1 MGHAATWASRRLRC
15 GRRRSRRLLG
25 LRCRRGLLLLLLR
38 GCGRLRDVGSERARL
53 AIVETFGA
61 LLLTLRDVASKFSL
75 VAAASGAW
83 MRSLSRSSV
92 TRNNIAYKEL
102 TTSELRGTTNFGSR
116 NSGLATFDAFGVATC
131 ELFGVATCELF
142 GASTCIDLVLLPPR
156 PRPRPRLTLLVRVPI
171 PILASLFHSTSPP
184 PKLEVDV
191 FLAAVL
197 LDVGLSRCAAASRD
211 ARSASR

>member
-38 GCGRLRDVGSERARL
+38 GRGRLRDVGSERARF

-131 ELFGVATCELF
+131 ELFG
-142 GASTCIDLVLLPPR
+142 ASTQ
-156 PRPRPRLTLLVRVPI
+156 
-171 PILASLFHSTSPP
+171 
-184 PKLEVDV
+184 
-191 FLAAVL
+191 
-197 LDVGLSRCAAASRD
+197 
-211 ARSASR
+211 